1 MRQKLTGLALC
12 GAVIMV
18 MALFQTGRVSA
29 TTPSGFVGT
38 TIAKGTLAAFDVSN
52 RIILPS
58 TTGGEKEDA
67 KAWVSRQK
75 TNGPSDLYVQSNVWQ
90 PGGTTGWHSHP
101 GHSLVIVTAGAI
113 TNYES
118 DDPTCSPQV
127 YTQGM
132 SFVDAGGSH
141 SHLVRNEG
149 TEVAQGIA
157 VQLIPAGAVRRID
170 VATVPA
176 NCPSTLE

>member
-18 MALFQTGRVSA
+18 TALFHTGRVSA

-38 TIAKGTLAAFDVSN
+38 TVAKSTLPAFDVSN
-52 RIILPS
+52 RIVLPS
-58 TTGGEKEDA
+58 TTGEKEDA
-67 KAWVSRQK
+67 KVWVSKQK

-118 DDPTCSPQV
+118 DDPTCSPKV